1 MTLHAL
7 LNVARATM
15 RVKWRFRLRRSFF
28 GLNPDYLKSVYE
40 QFFYMKYYG
49 GWSLFELYSLPIGLR
64 NWYFELLGDHKAK
77 EKEEAEKASKKNNSR
92 GPSRF

>member
-1 MTLHAL
+1 
-7 LNVARATM
+7 
-15 RVKWRFRLRRSFF
+15 
-28 GLNPDYLKSVYE
+28 
-40 QFFYMKYYG
+40 MKYYG